1 MFGLNPSSSHPEDFR
16 NGIHSFP
23 TVNYEHYTLSTKYI
37 SDQADY
43 AVVYDDHDR
52 SDLTRDGRLGFIE
65 DGARIWKEHKKKIKN
80 EGNLHGTQKERQR
93 RETACKLACR
103 VLG

>member
-1 MFGLNPSSSHPEDFR
+1 MFGLNPSSSHAEDFR

-37 SDQADY
+37 RDQAGY
-43 AVVYDDHDR
+43 AVVRGNHDR

-65 DGARIWKEHKKKIKN
+65 DRARIWKEHVEKIENK
-80 EGNLHGTQKERQR
+80 GNLHGTPNERQR
-93 RETACKLACR
+93 RETA
-103 VLG
+103 